1 MQQGNTKER
10 IVEAYIEL
18 ESERPLEKITVT
30 ALVERSRIT
39 RKTFY
44 YYFKD
49 KRNLYDEVISSI
61 IELNEEEKKEILN
74 SSLEAKEKFKRYIK
88 LYTKTINNN
97 PNIIPLTL
105 REMVNFDLG
114 IENNIPNSIEQE
126 LVLMKQII
134 LQLNLKEK
142 YKDIDFYELKAM
154 IIGTISSYYS
164 MQKTPL
170 KLSNIK
176 DFDKN
181 DTKILNYVEEFIT
194 NILLDALCEN

>member
-1 MQQGNTKER
+1 MTKKR
-10 IVEAYIEL
+10 ILDVATEEFATLGYSGL
-18 ESERPLEKITVT
+18 SMNKLAEK
-30 ALVERSRIT
+30 L
-39 RKTFY
+39 K
-44 YYFKD
+44 
-49 KRNLYDEVISSI
+49 
-61 IELNEEEKKEILN
+61 
-74 SSLEAKEKFKRYIK
+74 
-88 LYTKTINNN
+88 INNN

-105 REMVNFDLG
+105 REMANFDLG

>member
-1 MQQGNTKER
+1 MTKKR
-10 IVEAYIEL
+10 ILDVATEEFATLGYSGL
-18 ESERPLEKITVT
+18 SMNKLAEKLKINKAMV
-30 ALVERSRIT
+30 
-39 RKTFY
+39 Y

-105 REMVNFDLG
+105 REMANFDLG

>member
-1 MQQGNTKER
+1 M
-10 IVEAYIEL
+10 
-18 ESERPLEKITVT
+18 
-30 ALVERSRIT
+30 T
-39 RKTFY
+39 RKNILDVAMEEFATLGYSGLSMNKLAEKLKINKAMIY

-88 LYTKTINNN
+88 LYTKTISNN

-105 REMVNFDLG
+105 REMANFDLG

>member
-1 MQQGNTKER
+1 MTKKR
-10 IVEAYIEL
+10 ILDEATEEFATLGYSDL
-18 ESERPLEKITVT
+18 SMNKLAEKLKINK
-30 ALVERSRIT
+30 AMI
-39 RKTFY
+39 Y

-105 REMVNFDLG
+105 REMANFDLG

>member
-1 MQQGNTKER
+1 MTKKR
-10 IVEAYIEL
+10 ILDVATEEFATLGYSGL
-18 ESERPLEKITVT
+18 SMNKLAEKLKINK
-30 ALVERSRIT
+30 AMI
-39 RKTFY
+39 Y

-61 IELNEEEKKEILN
+61 IELNEEEKKEILT

-88 LYTKTINNN
+88 LYTKTISNN

-105 REMVNFDLG
+105 REMANFDLG

>member
-1 MQQGNTKER
+1 MTKKR
-10 IVEAYIEL
+10 ILDVATEEFATLGYSGL
-18 ESERPLEKITVT
+18 SMNKLAEKLKINK
-30 ALVERSRIT
+30 AMI
-39 RKTFY
+39 Y

-49 KRNLYDEVISSI
+49 KRNLYDEVISLI

-88 LYTKTINNN
+88 LYTKTISNN

-105 REMVNFDLG
+105 REMANFDLG